1 MLFKINILCSLG
13 PNSLIKQKKKLF
25 IIFLLKT
32 ISFKGLLSTWAKV
45 SNTLSVKSINPQTDV
60 AQKDGLWNSTLCGDS
75 DEDQH
80 AAAAVLWADSSWVMV
95 SALSHTWSL
104 VRQGKEWLAVFWSV
118 WFLGVSRSTGAQ
130 RPCVHHVSPNR
141 APPTCLEMDWVTGL
155 HLVPPSV
162 FHWTFLKEWGVPV
175 RPLFYLRQSPVA
187 RTPFCWIRV
196 RTVNL
201 ATQSISFWSRAENG
215 RISGSVSKG
224 ENSKALSQKT
234 SLA

>member
-1 MLFKINILCSLG
+1 MLLRRMVCEIPLCVVIRMRINMLQQSCCG
-13 PNSLIKQKKKLF
+13 PR
-25 IIFLLKT
+25 FLLGHGQRPLT
-32 ISFKGLLSTWAKV
+32 YLISCKA
-45 SNTLSVKSINPQTDV
+45 
-60 AQKDGLWNSTLCGDS
+60 
-75 DEDQH
+75 
-80 AAAAVLWADSSWVMV
+80 
-95 SALSHTWSL
+95 
-104 VRQGKEWLAVFWSV
+104 RKEWLAVFWSV

-130 RPCVHHVSPNR
+130 WRCVHHVSPNW
-141 APPTCLEMDWVTGL
+141 APSTCLEMDWVTGL
-155 HLVPPSV
+155 YLVPPSV

-196 RTVNL
+196 STVNL

-224 ENSKALSQKT
+224 KNSKALSQKT

>member
-1 MLFKINILCSLG
+1 MYSYYVFFPLEPKSQTFCQSQIHKSPNWCCSEGWFVKFHSVWWFRWGSTCCSSRAVG
-13 PNSLIKQKKKLF
+13 P
-25 IIFLLKT
+25 
-32 ISFKGLLSTWAKV
+32 
-45 SNTLSVKSINPQTDV
+45 
-60 AQKDGLWNSTLCGDS
+60 
-75 DEDQH
+75 
-80 AAAAVLWADSSWVMV
+80 DSSWVMV

-130 RPCVHHVSPNR
+130 RLCVHHVSPNR
-141 APPTCLEMDWVTGL
+141 APSTCLEMGWVTGL
-155 HLVPPSV
+155 YLVPPSV

-175 RPLFYLRQSPVA
+175 WPLFYLRQSPVA
-187 RTPFCWIRV
+187 RTSFCWIRV
-196 RTVNL
+196 STVNL

-215 RISGSVSKG
+215 WISGSVSKG